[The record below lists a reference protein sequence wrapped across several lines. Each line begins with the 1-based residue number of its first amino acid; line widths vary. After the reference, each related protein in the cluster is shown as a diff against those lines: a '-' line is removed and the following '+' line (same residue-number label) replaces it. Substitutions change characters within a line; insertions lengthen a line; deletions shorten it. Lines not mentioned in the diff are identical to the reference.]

1 MAEILRARRP
11 PLALAV
17 RRRRIVITGLGVVS
31 PCGLNPQEVWDAVV
45 NGRATCGPVT
55 RFDSKDMPCHLAA
68 EIKGF
73 QPELWMEKKRAHRLD
88 RSVRYCLAAGKQ
100 AFRDAGLEAEKVDGD
115 RMAIFEGTTVT
126 GLENTLSQY
135 ADFVAEGIKSVQPT
149 TLVSA
154 FCGAGSSELA
164 TDLGIRGQATTI
176 CTGCSAGND
185 AIGYGMHTIW
195 DDMADIVLAGASEA
209 PIVDG
214 FYSIFAKLKVMSRWE
229 GEPARAMK
237 PFDVE
242 RDGFILGEGAAFLVL
257 EELSHA
263 LARGAR
269 IYCEVL
275 AHGQACDAYHMV
287 ALHPGGRGTIQ
298 AIERALLAGRISA
311 STIDWVNAHGSAT
324 LANDVIETAAI
335 RSAFGRAVDRIAV
348 SATKPVTGHMVGAT
362 AAIEALICAL
372 AIQNGC
378 IPPTANLQNPDPAC
392 KVDLVRGS
400 AREYPVRNVMN
411 LNAGFG
417 GKASAIILGT
427 FTG

>member
-1 MAEILRARRP
+1 MK
-11 PLALAV
+11 
-17 RRRRIVITGLGVVS
+17 RRRIVITGLGVVS
-31 PCGLNPQEVWDAVV
+31 PCGLDPQAVWEAVV
-45 NGRATCGPVT
+45 NGRATGAPVT
-55 RFDSKDMPCHLAA
+55 RFDSREMPCHLAS
-68 EIKGF
+68 EIKDF
-73 QPELWMEKKRAHRLD
+73 QPELWMERKRAHRLD
-88 RSVRYCLAAGKQ
+88 RAVQYCLAAGKQ
-100 AFRDAGLEAEKVDGD
+100 AFRDSGLEAEKVDGD

-126 GLENTLSQY
+126 GLENTLRQHS
-135 ADFVAEGIKSVQPT
+135 DFVVEGIKAVQPT
-149 TLVSA
+149 SLVSA

-164 TDLGIRGQATTI
+164 ADLGINGQATTI

-185 AIGYGMHTIW
+185 AIGYGMRTIW
-195 DDMADIVLAGASEA
+195 EDMADVVLAGAAEA

-214 FYSIFAKLKVMSRWE
+214 FFSIFAKLKVMSRWA
-229 GEPARAMK
+229 GEPTMAMK
-237 PFDVE
+237 PFDLE
-242 RDGFILGEGAAFLVL
+242 RDGFILGEGSAFLVL

-298 AIERALLAGRISA
+298 AIERALLSGRISEN
-311 STIDWVNAHGSAT
+311 TIDWINAHGSAT
-324 LANDVIETAAI
+324 PANDVIEATAI
-335 RSAFGRAVDRIAV
+335 RKAFGRAADRIAV

-372 AIQNGC
+372 AIQKGC
-378 IPPTANLQNPDPAC
+378 IPPTANLQTPDPEC
-392 KVDLVRGS
+392 KIDLVRGS
-400 AREYPVRNVMN
+400 AREFPVRNVMN

-417 GKASAIILGT
+417 GKASAIILGR

>member
-1 MAEILRARRP
+1 
-11 PLALAV
+11 LAAAV
-17 RRRRIVITGLGVVS
+17 KRRRIVVTGLGVVS
-31 PCGLNPQEVWDAVV
+31 PCGQNPQQVWDAVV
-45 NGRATCGPVT
+45 NGRATGGPVT
-55 RFDSKDMPCHLAA
+55 RFDSREMPCHLAA
-68 EIKGF
+68 EIKDF

-88 RSVRYCLAAGKQ
+88 RAVRYCLAAGRQ
-100 AFRDAGLEAEKVDGD
+100 AFDDSGLQAGKVNGD

-126 GLENTLSQY
+126 GLENTLSQHT
-135 ADFVAEGIKSVQPT
+135 DFVAEGIKSVQPT
-149 TLVSA
+149 SLVSA

-164 TDLGIRGQATTI
+164 TDLGITGQATTI

-185 AIGYGMHTIW
+185 AIGYGMRTIW
-195 DDMADIVLAGASEA
+195 EDMADVVLAGAAEA

-214 FYSIFAKLKVMSRWE
+214 FYSIFAKLKVMSRWS
-229 GEPARAMK
+229 GEPSKAMK
-237 PFDVE
+237 PFDIG
-242 RDGFILGEGAAFLVL
+242 RDGFVLGEGSAFLML

-298 AIERALLAGRISA
+298 AIERALLAGRLSGR
-311 STIDWVNAHGSAT
+311 TIDWINAHGSAT
-324 LANDVIETAAI
+324 PANDVIEAAAI
-335 RSAFGRAVDRIAV
+335 RSAFGRAADGIAV

-372 AIQNGC
+372 AIQKGC
-378 IPPTANLQNPDPAC
+378 IPPTANLERPDPEC
-392 KVDLVRGS
+392 NIDLVRGS
-400 AREYPVRNVMN
+400 ARECPVRNVMN

-417 GKASAIILGT
+417 GKASALIFGR
-427 FTG
+427 FAG